1 MKTARH
7 KSSSRPAPSR
17 ELAGLRLRLAEA
29 EETLRAIRTGEVDT
43 VTVAGRQGPQVFT
56 LQGAEH
62 AYRVLIESM
71 NEGALIL
78 TADKMILYANQCFAR
93 MVKCPL
99 EQVIGSS
106 FRRFLSN
113 EDRAILRPLLQRV
126 ASSGAKMQVVLHVG
140 DGSKMPGHLSIRPL
154 ARNGFKSL
162 TFGIV
167 VTDMTVA
174 RRSEELLRT
183 LTHRVVQAQEAER
196 GRVALELHDTIT
208 QMLCA
213 VLVCSQTLADQ
224 LPARNRAAKAEAKK
238 LHEIIRK
245 TVEEV
250 ERISRNLRPSVLDHL
265 GLVAGLHDTSTEF
278 ANRTGVSVKLI
289 CVKLTARLP
298 ADTELALYRILQET
312 LKNVEKHAR
321 ARHVTV
327 HLTRPG
333 NIVQLTIH
341 DDGKGFDPDHHPV
354 RLKGEGGFGLLGMRE
369 RAAYVG
375 GTLKVRS
382 VRRAGTEIQIRIPL
396 PPRAG
401 PTTPP
406 ALA

>member
-1 MKTARH
+1 MIK
-7 KSSSRPAPSR
+7 KCPAPPS
-17 ELAGLRLRLAEA
+17 ELAGLRERLAVA
-29 EETLRAIRTGEVDT
+29 EETLRAICSGEVDS
-43 VTVAGRQGPQVFT
+43 VVSADKKGSLVFT
-56 LQGAEH
+56 LDGAEH

-71 NEGALIL
+71 NEGALML
-78 TADKMILYANQCFAR
+78 TSDRTILYANKCFAR
-93 MVKCPL
+93 MVKSPL

-106 FRRFLSN
+106 FGRFLSI
-113 EDRAILRPLLQRV
+113 EDQSTLRPLLKRV
-126 ASSGAKMQVVLHVG
+126 ASSGAKIQVLLQVG

-154 ARNGFKSL
+154 ARNGFKSA

-167 VTDMTVA
+167 VTDMTEA
-174 RRSEELLRT
+174 RRGEELLRT
-183 LTHRVVQAQEAER
+183 LTNRVVQAQEAER

-213 VLVCSQTLADQ
+213 VLVCSQTLVDK
-224 LPARNRAAKAEAKK
+224 LPARNRTAKGEAKK
-238 LHEIIRK
+238 LHGIIRK

-250 ERISRNLRPSVLDHL
+250 ERISRNLRPSVLNHL

-321 ARHVTV
+321 ARNVTV
-327 HLTRPG
+327 HLTKPG
-333 NIVQLTIH
+333 DIVQLIIH
-341 DDGKGFDPDHHPV
+341 DDGIGFDPDQHPV
-354 RLKGEGGFGLLGMRE
+354 RPKGTGGFGLLGMRE

-375 GTLKVRS
+375 GILKVKSIRRS
-382 VRRAGTEIQIRIPL
+382 GTEIEIRIPL
-396 PPRAG
+396 PPDTVTTRSTVRA
-401 PTTPP
+401 
-406 ALA
+406 

>member
-1 MKTARH
+1 MIK
-7 KSSSRPAPSR
+7 KCPAPPS
-17 ELAGLRLRLAEA
+17 ELAGLRERLAVA
-29 EETLRAIRTGEVDT
+29 EETLRAICSGEVDS
-43 VTVAGRQGPQVFT
+43 VVSADKKGSLVFT
-56 LQGAEH
+56 LDGAEH

-71 NEGALIL
+71 NEGALML
-78 TADKMILYANQCFAR
+78 TSDRTILYANKCFAR
-93 MVKCPL
+93 MVKSPL

-106 FRRFLSN
+106 FGRFLSI
-113 EDRAILRPLLQRV
+113 EDQSTLRPLLKRV
-126 ASSGAKMQVVLHVG
+126 ASSGAKIQVLLQVG

-154 ARNGFKSL
+154 ARNGFKSA

-167 VTDMTVA
+167 VTDMTEA
-174 RRSEELLRT
+174 RRGEELLRT
-183 LTHRVVQAQEAER
+183 LTNRVVQAQEAER

-213 VLVCSQTLADQ
+213 VLVCSQTLVDK
-224 LPARNRAAKAEAKK
+224 LPARNRTAKGEAKK
-238 LHEIIRK
+238 LHGIIRK

-250 ERISRNLRPSVLDHL
+250 ERISRNLRPSVLNHL

-321 ARHVTV
+321 ARNVTV
-327 HLTRPG
+327 HLTKPG
-333 NIVQLTIH
+333 DIVQLIIH
-341 DDGKGFDPDHHPV
+341 DDGIGFDPDQHPV
-354 RLKGEGGFGLLGMRE
+354 RPKGTGGFGLLGMRE

-375 GTLKVRS
+375 GILKVKSIRRS
-382 VRRAGTEIQIRIPL
+382 GTEIEIRIPL
-396 PPRAG
+396 PPDTVSTRSTVRA
-401 PTTPP
+401 
-406 ALA
+406 